1 MHPFMALSLTH
12 VISLLSA
19 MELASLIL
27 GRKGS
32 SCVLRLVK
40 CNGGGEEYVTLERFE
55 SSSEE
60 MRDSSKGKKTGSRS
74 QSSSRTPTA
83 STSTHLEP
91 TSRAQSLG
99 GGSGTKGHGKREGGM
114 AATKSPRGGAG
125 GVAIHAAK
133 NSSTMGI
140 VEPSSSRDSW
150 QSDVTGL
157 WGREMARER

>member
-1 MHPFMALSLTH
+1 
-12 VISLLSA
+12 

-60 MRDSSKGKKTGSRS
+60 MRDSSKGKKTGSGS
-74 QSSSRTPTA
+74 QSASRTPTD
-83 STSTHLEP
+83 STLHQQP
-91 TSRAQSLG
+91 ASRAKTSG
-99 GGSGTKGHGKREGGM
+99 GGGGAKGRGKHEGGTTT
-114 AATKSPRGGAG
+114 AKSPRGGG
-125 GVAIHAAK
+125 GGMAIPAAK
-133 NSSTMGI
+133 NISVMGI
-140 VEPSSSRDSW
+140 VEPSSSRESW